1 MAKVFKQNVIL
12 GGKEYK
18 AGTSETEI
26 DAEVKKLAEKFL
38 VSEKEY
44 KASINKT
51 GGMDDKI
58 KAHIE
63 QLGKALDDETARAD
77 KAEKSLSK
85 ASDDLAIAKESLAL
99 GASQFEELE
108 TKLNEAE
115 ESFTTANESLEL
127 GVSQYAELE
136 TKLKKAEESFT
147 TANESLELGVS
158 QYAELE
164 TKLKKAEEQLTDLK
178 KKK

>member
-1 MAKVFKQNVIL
+1 MAKVFKQNAIL

-18 AGTSETEI
+18 AGSSETEI

-38 VSEKEY
+38 ISEKEY
-44 KASINKT
+44 KASVNSA

-63 QLGKALDDETARAD
+63 QL
-77 KAEKSLSK
+77 EKSLSGETTRADRAEK
-85 ASDDLAIAKESLAL
+85 ALSKVSDNLAIANESLAL
-99 GASQFEELE
+99 GVSQFEEME
-108 TKLNEAE
+108 IKLKEAE
-115 ESFTTANESLEL
+115 ESFATVSESLEV

-136 TKLKKAEESFT
+136 A
-147 TANESLELGVS
+147 
-158 QYAELE
+158 
-164 TKLKKAEEQLTDLK
+164 KLKKAEEQIVDLK